1 VQLATGSGIG
11 GWDALTRVEDTI
23 AKIAKL
29 AASEEACRL
38 LGVDGALIDQVD
50 AAFLNDPLEWLAN
63 DIATAIRDDDEA
75 ADDDNDAETPHARD
89 LSTLVA
95 EYKLCAVM
103 LGAVNEADLAGRVRA
118 SVAAQT

>member
-1 VQLATGSGIG
+1 MQRAGGFG

-23 AKIAKL
+23 GKIAKL

-63 DIATAIRDDDEA
+63 DIATAMRDDEA
-75 ADDDNDAETPHARD
+75 EDDDAEAPHARD

-95 EYKLCAVM
+95 EYKLCVVM
-103 LGAVNEADLAGRVRA
+103 LGAMNEADLAGRVRA
-118 SVAAQT
+118 GVADQT

>member
-1 VQLATGSGIG
+1 MQRATGSGFG

-23 AKIAKL
+23 SKIAKL

-63 DIATAIRDDDEA
+63 DIATALRDDEVDEE
-75 ADDDNDAETPHARD
+75 AEAPQVRD

-103 LGAVNEADLAGRVRA
+103 LGAVNEADLAERVRA
-118 SVAAQT
+118 GVAEQA